1 MEMFCFFQ
9 KLWWLVYFE
18 ICVRIVDKW
27 YLFYLLYCI
36 MNCVYFLSEWLLDM
50 NMNECY
56 HIPKLNSEIFGK
68 WTIRIRN
75 SSFMFCFTELFMVE
89 KENGNE
95 IPWWK
100 IAFDRLPNLVLAEA
114 FQFILIDFLC
124 WLALPSRC
132 SQMTFFTFFPLCEWH
147 SLF

>member
-1 MEMFCFFQ
+1 MIFILF
-9 KLWWLVYFE
+9 
-18 ICVRIVDKW
+18 IVL
-27 YLFYLLYCI
+27 YHELCIFYQNECW
-36 MNCVYFLSEWLLDM
+36 EWML
-50 NMNECY
+50 CY

-68 WTIRIRN
+68 WTVRIRN

-114 FQFILIDFLC
+114 FQFILIDFLF

-132 SQMTFFTFFPLCEWH
+132 SQMTFFNFSHYVNDIHYF
-147 SLF
+147 SISVFIN